1 MFVYTKR
8 CILKCLNVYLCH
20 QTHTPSVAAFS
31 FWLFFFFQFFYLFY
45 FGLCWVFT
53 AAHGLSLVVAN
64 RLLIAEV
71 FLVAEHR
78 LWGTGFQELR
88 AQAQQLRHTGLVASR
103 HVGSS

>member
-1 MFVYTKR
+1 M
-8 CILKCLNVYLCH
+8 CIYAIKLILHLLLL
-20 QTHTPSVAAFS
+20 FL
-31 FWLFFFFQFFYLFY
+31 FGFFFFQFFYLFY